1 MTRFIPWVLAVPLL
15 VRIAE
20 SAPANEATVAAPRII
35 MFYGPPLTHRIYL
48 TDWDENVRLMV
59 ALKEPAGE
67 KIVDRDRPHI
77 NVALFWND
85 LAWRRF
91 PGDSAA
97 LNGDSTALNRLKPEN
112 GQGAR
117 FLPAHGGLPAVFDYY
132 SAGSQPG
139 LRRIA
144 PWGLAILSVHGIPT
158 RLN

>member
-1 MTRFIPWVLAVPLL
+1 MP
-15 VRIAE
+15 AE
-20 SAPANEATVAAPRII
+20 SAPASEATVAAPRII
-35 MFYGPPLTHRIYL
+35 MFYGPPLKHRIYL
-48 TDWDENVRLMV
+48 TDWDENLRLLVAVR
-59 ALKEPAGE
+59 EPAGE
-67 KIVDRDRPHI
+67 KTVDRDRPRI

-97 LNGDSTALNRLKPEN
+97 LNGDSAALNRLKPEN

-117 FLPAHGGLPAVFDYY
+117 FLPAHGDLPAVFDYY

-144 PWGLAILSVHGIPT
+144 PWGLAILSAHGIPT